1 MVDGRE
7 DPLREGADAPSYA
20 YSVFAIVFALMVVDY
35 IDRQIVVSMF
45 PYLRVEWGLSDGQLG
60 ALVSIVSI
68 SVALATVPLSL
79 LADRWSRVRSMFW
92 MAIVWSCA
100 TVACAF
106 AQDYAQLLAARS
118 IVGLGEAAYGAVGAA
133 LLSSLFPART
143 RSTVLGAFLA
153 AALVGSVV
161 GTVLG
166 GIISERWGW
175 RAGFGVAGIPG
186 LILAVLFLAI
196 VRDYRTVALPSMPR
210 AGGRASMSAG
220 AIVAL
225 LLRRRTVIVTCI
237 GAGLQ
242 LVMVSATYAWMP
254 SYLNRVYGFA
264 PDRAGFA
271 TGVVILM
278 GGVGAVLC
286 SVVADRMTMRFARAR
301 LYVAAI
307 ASVTTAAVMY
317 IAFARVPPSDAQLA
331 LIVAGATMMT
341 GTVGPVAAVVIEVV
355 HPALRATAASILALT
370 QNLFGLAAGPLFTGF
385 LSDAYGLPV
394 ALSVVPSFSVFAAAT
409 FVAAARTY
417 ERDLLNVELCVGP
430 EAMSTA
436 TRP

>member
-1 MVDGRE
+1 M
-7 DPLREGADAPSYA
+7 
-20 YSVFAIVFALMVVDY
+20 
-35 IDRQIVVSMF
+35 
-45 PYLRVEWGLSDGQLG
+45 
-60 ALVSIVSI
+60 
-68 SVALATVPLSL
+68 
-79 LADRWSRVRSMFW
+79 
-92 MAIVWSCA
+92 
-100 TVACAF
+100 
-106 AQDYAQLLAARS
+106 
-118 IVGLGEAAYGAVGAA
+118 
-133 LLSSLFPART
+133 FPART

-225 LLRRRTVIVTCI
+225 LLRRRTAIVTCI

-264 PDRAGFA
+264 PDRAGIA

-341 GTVGPVAAVVIEVV
+341 GTVGPVAAVVIEVI

-370 QNLFGLAAGPLFTGF
+370 QNLFGLAAGPLLTGF

-394 ALSVVPSFSVFAAAT
+394 ALSVVPSFCVLAAAT

-417 ERDLLNVELCVGP
+417 ERDLLNVKLCVGP